1 MRHPWFNDVLWSHV
15 LSKTIK
21 PPLVPDIT
29 QKYLDN
35 DEGDDEDGDN
45 NASRLSFFGGGTPS
59 ALSKRENGRRHSYYI
74 HSTVFLPS

>member
-45 NASRLSFFGGGTPS
+45 ASRLSFFGGGTPS